1 MTKNKEADWKTAPVI
16 IKHLGKERHKLL
28 ASLGVP
34 GQDTIPLATRIDVS
48 DYLIAMEPDL
58 PSVKNKPVS
67 TKKQLE
73 NLRKL
78 LRNPLRFQG
87 TIGISSYPSDS
98 RAKYLAQMIM
108 SAAID
113 EYQTNRKQ
121 YGTKAMPKW
130 HRVYGNLKDPLRD
143 LGKPEEVSMLIIS
156 NVHDESS
163 SIKIEKIRDLLEMYS
178 SVPKIIVKGGAQ
190 VIDLFAYRL
199 SYPMLAGFYI
209 GPDNII
215 HEKL

>member
-1 MTKNKEADWKTAPVI
+1 MTTNKDGDWKTAPVI

-34 GQDTIPLATRIDVS
+34 GQDTIPVSTRIDVS
-48 DYLIAMEPDL
+48 DFLISMEPDL
-58 PSVKNKPVS
+58 PSVQNKPIS

-73 NLRKL
+73 SLRKL
-78 LRNPLRFQG
+78 LRNPLKFTG

-98 RAKYLAQMIM
+98 RAKYLAQVIM

-113 EYQTNRKQ
+113 EYKANRRH
-121 YGTKAMPKW
+121 YGTKSMPKW
-130 HRVYGNLKDPLRD
+130 HRVYGGLKDSLRD
-143 LGKPEEVSMLIIS
+143 LGKPEDVSMLIIS
-156 NVHDESS
+156 NIHDESS

-178 SVPKIIVKGGAQ
+178 SVPKIVVKGGAQ

-199 SYPMLAGFYI
+199 SYPMMCGFYL

-215 HEKL
+215 HEKT